1 MSKSIQIREVPDK
14 LHRVLKRRAAKA
26 GMSLSRYLLTE
37 ITEFAGQ
44 PTLAEFR
51 ELLRERKPVSLPI
64 NSARLI
70 RGQRISRGRT
80 PRLEI

>member
-1 MSKSIQIREVPDK
+1 VSKSIQIREVPDR
-14 LHRVLKRRAAKA
+14 LHRVLKKRAAKA

-51 ELLRERKPVSLPI
+51 ELLHERKRVSIAI

-70 RGQRISRGRT
+70 REQRGFR
-80 PRLEI
+80 